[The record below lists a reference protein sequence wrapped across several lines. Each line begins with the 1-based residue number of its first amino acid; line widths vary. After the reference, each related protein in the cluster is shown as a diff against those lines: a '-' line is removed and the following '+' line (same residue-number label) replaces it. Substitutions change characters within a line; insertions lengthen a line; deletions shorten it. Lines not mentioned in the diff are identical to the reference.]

1 MNLNFFCIGAA
12 KSGTSTLH
20 DILKSHPDIYLPE
33 IKETKFLSKNY
44 SKGVEWYFREYF
56 TNFKNE
62 KAIGEIYPCLT
73 LNDGPKKLRDSFGKD
88 LKLLAIFRNPVD
100 RAYSNFLAQKRI
112 YKHDLSFEEALDELP
127 YLIENGLYAK
137 SLKRFFD
144 FFDINNTRFYIFEND
159 LINNKQWML
168 NDIQRFLG
176 VKQLSLQTNIKSNSA
191 WKPKSKSL
199 NRLIY
204 NRPKFIDRSIKYF
217 FRSISARQ
225 KVRIFLNRINS
236 KKIQSPRLTNEY
248 RRELIYK
255 YFYSDIKEL
264 ETILKRD
271 LSNWY
276 KI

>member
-1 MNLNFFCIGAA
+1 MKLTFFCIGAA

-20 DILKSHPDIYLPE
+20 DILKNHPDIYLPE

-44 SKGVEWYFREYF
+44 SKGVDWYFRKYF
-56 TNFKNE
+56 NNLKNE
-62 KAIGEIYPCLT
+62 RAIGEIYPCLT
-73 LNDGPKKLRDSFGKD
+73 LNDGPKKLRDSFGRN

-112 YKHDLSFEEALDELP
+112 YKHDLSFEQALEQLP
-127 YLIENGLYAK
+127 YLVENGLYAK
-137 SLKRFFD
+137 NLKCFFEY
-144 FFDINNTRFYIFEND
+144 FDIDNTRCYIFEND
-159 LINNKQWML
+159 LIKNKQQML
-168 NDIQRFLG
+168 NDVQNFLG
-176 VKQLSLQTNIKSNSA
+176 VKQLILQTKIKSNSA
-191 WKPKSKSL
+191 WKPKSKIL

-217 FRSISARQ
+217 IRSISARQ
-225 KVRIFLNRINS
+225 KIRIFLNRINS
-236 KKIQSPRLTNEY
+236 KTIQSPRLTNEY
-248 RRELIYK
+248 RKELIYK